1 MQDVP
6 KLTYGRLLNDMLFT
20 IQWAKAGKLEL
31 KGQDFARNTW
41 KQNTHVCI
49 SYIQGSDSHQLFIIY
64 RLLTYMK
71 VDSKCVLQEPQ
82 LSSTEKFDISTKLF
96 LI

>member
-49 SYIQGSDSHQLFIIY
+49 SYIHGVDSHQLFIYFIDY
-64 RLLTYMK
+64 
-71 VDSKCVLQEPQ
+71 
-82 LSSTEKFDISTKLF
+82 
-96 LI
+96 